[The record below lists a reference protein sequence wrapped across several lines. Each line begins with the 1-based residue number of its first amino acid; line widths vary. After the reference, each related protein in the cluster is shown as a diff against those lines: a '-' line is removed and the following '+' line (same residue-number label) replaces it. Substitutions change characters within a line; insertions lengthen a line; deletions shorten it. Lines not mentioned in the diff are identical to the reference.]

1 MTRATRKCDERDRSQ
16 PNTATQN
23 FLETKT
29 VNYSGSYP
37 SVVSGLGVPSKH
49 LILCFVLTAFLG
61 KLPFPG
67 KVKEGGMAAN
77 LFLTGDL
84 TILASCHF

>member
-1 MTRATRKCDERDRSQ
+1 VA
-16 PNTATQN
+16 
-23 FLETKT
+23 
-29 VNYSGSYP
+29 
-37 SVVSGLGVPSKH
+37 GLGELHQQENSMGERSIGMYPGQTRSVNKVKT
-49 LILCFVLTAFLG
+49 ITAFLG

>member
-1 MTRATRKCDERDRSQ
+1 MHMWT
-16 PNTATQN
+16 
-23 FLETKT
+23 
-29 VNYSGSYP
+29 SYIHRGP
-37 SVVSGLGVPSKH
+37 PW
-49 LILCFVLTAFLG
+49 FLG
-61 KLPFPG
+61 KLRFPG